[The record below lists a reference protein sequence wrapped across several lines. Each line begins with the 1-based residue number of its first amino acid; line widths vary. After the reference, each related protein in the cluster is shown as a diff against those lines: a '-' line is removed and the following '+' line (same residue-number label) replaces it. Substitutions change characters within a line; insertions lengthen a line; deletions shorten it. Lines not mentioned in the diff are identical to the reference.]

1 MKKVNFTKT
10 PVEYEL
16 APYEMLMSDI
26 QKGPR
31 LNKIMVDGELP
42 PRLKKDAHDIILQF
56 IKARPPLKPVRKK
69 NMTIVVNIVL
79 LKFNYQLTTL
89 ENLIIAHCSALCVYL
104 FPRKI
109 LPCTFISPVLHKFPP
124 TI

>member
-56 IKARPPLKPVRKK
+56 IKARPPLKPVRKQ
-69 NMTIVVNIVL
+69 I
-79 LKFNYQLTTL
+79 
-89 ENLIIAHCSALCVYL
+89 IIACSSKIVFWYEIHLWELRLCSIYFNFNFLARDLAKALNML
-104 FPRKI
+104 FLIPYPKFS
-109 LPCTFISPVLHKFPP
+109 TFSTF
-124 TI
+124 

>member
-16 APYEMLMSDI
+16 SPYETLMTDI
-26 QKGPR
+26 QQGPK

-69 NMTIVVNIVL
+69 I
-79 LKFNYQLTTL
+79 
-89 ENLIIAHCSALCVYL
+89 
-104 FPRKI
+104 
-109 LPCTFISPVLHKFPP
+109 
-124 TI
+124 

>member
-1 MKKVNFTKT
+1 MQDWARLWRQILTDIRSGVKLKKVNFTKT

-56 IKARPPLKPVRKK
+56 IKARPPLKPVRKQ
-69 NMTIVVNIVL
+69 
-79 LKFNYQLTTL
+79 F
-89 ENLIIAHCSALCVYL
+89 IIS
-104 FPRKI
+104 
-109 LPCTFISPVLHKFPP
+109 CT
-124 TI
+124 

>member
-16 APYEMLMSDI
+16 SPYETLMTDI
-26 QKGPR
+26 QQGPK

-56 IKARPPLKPVRKK
+56 IKARPPLKPVRK
-69 NMTIVVNIVL
+69 
-79 LKFNYQLTTL
+79 
-89 ENLIIAHCSALCVYL
+89 NL
-104 FPRKI
+104 
-109 LPCTFISPVLHKFPP
+109 
-124 TI
+124 

>member
-56 IKARPPLKPVRKK
+56 IKARPPLKPVRKQIIIACSSK
-69 NMTIVVNIVL
+69 IVFWYEIY
-79 LKFNYQLTTL
+79 FW
-89 ENLIIAHCSALCVYL
+89 ELIIINAKMCNEIMYQ
-104 FPRKI
+104 
-109 LPCTFISPVLHKFPP
+109 VLG
-124 TI
+124 